1 MPAMRSLS
9 SVVVGDQPEVWERIG
24 FRPNGGSCWV
34 GGVEFVLT
42 GDGSGIG
49 DWRMAEE
56 LGESP
61 EHPNGA
67 VGLDHLVVL
76 TPNLEESIEEFT
88 AMGLELRRMR
98 EAGEGRQQAFFR
110 IGSPV
115 LEVVGPIH
123 DLKKPKTWGLA
134 FSVRDIDAA
143 VALLGRALHAPRDA
157 VQPGR
162 RIATVDRAA
171 GSSTSIAFMS
181 PHVPS
186 TGTDQR

>member
-1 MPAMRSLS
+1 MRALS
-9 SVVVGDQPEVWERIG
+9 KVAVGDDPEVWRRLG
-24 FRPNGGSCWV
+24 FTVGGRSCWV

-42 GDGSGIG
+42 GDRSGIG
-49 DWRMAEE
+49 EWRMAEE

-61 EHPNGA
+61 EHPNG
-67 VGLDHLVVL
+67 VTGLDHLVVL
-76 TPNLEESIEEFT
+76 TPDLEESIEEFT
-88 AMGLELRRMR
+88 AMGLQLRRMR

-110 IGSPV
+110 LGTPV

-123 DLKKPKTWGLA
+123 DLKEPKTWGLA
-134 FSVRDIDAA
+134 FTVRDLDAA
-143 VALLGRALHAPRDA
+143 AALLGRALHTPRDA

-181 PHVPS
+181 PQAS
-186 TGTDQR
+186 GASADQR